1 MWVRSEYAGELA
13 VLSTWLCAV
22 APWAVTWVIR
32 EEASGYF
39 FWFHAFNLFAL
50 PGIELPGSRP
60 LWIWGFLDFP
70 VYTGETYV
78 TYLWL
83 AGTAVFA
90 VALGLSIAYYL
101 DEQRVQS
108 LAVDPVRTLGALLL
122 GSGALL
128 AGAYV
133 LLVRNHIGTTLPVG
147 IVLQFAL
154 GTVLLRTE
162 RVRRDAGSETELG

>member
-22 APWAVTWVIR
+22 APWAVTWVAR
-32 EEASGYF
+32 AEASGYF
-39 FWFHAFNLFAL
+39 FWFHPFNLFFL
-50 PGIELPGSRP
+50 PGIDLDGLLGSRP
-60 LWIWGFLDFP
+60 LWVWDFLDFP

-90 VALGLSIAYYL
+90 VAFGLSVAYYL
-101 DEQRVQS
+101 DEDRIQS
-108 LAVDPVRTLGALLL
+108 LSLDPVKTLGALLL
-122 GSGALL
+122 TSGLLL

-133 LLVRNHIGTTLPVG
+133 LLVQNHLGTTLPVG
-147 IVLQFAL
+147 LAFQFIL
-154 GTVLLRTE
+154 GAVLLRTE
-162 RVRRDAGSETELG
+162 RIEGESTTA